1 MRPLSFL
8 FVQFWRWTYPSKVGP
23 LGRKGVEGRQLSYTA
38 ALKILEKLYTSVHC
52 TTLNGVYPMCSLKTQ
67 TMFFPPKEKG
77 NFLVFGDQIVT
88 SGVYIRTLLIIW
100 APAGC
105 HDGWWV
111 GSSHWEQTESR
122 AQEYFPDQSIMLHG
136 WPDRLGMIWT
146 AHDCPFKSLSELGW
160 WMHGRGVGQTAG
172 RAVRPSSTCLEAG
185 AKQLARHITATSSSH
200 MVERSLRKSLPTFA
214 HNSKPLRFLFTLYN
228 VVHFSGQ

>member
-8 FVQFWRWTYPSKVGP
+8 FVQFWRWTYPSKAGP

-111 GSSHWEQTESR
+111 GTDWKQGSRIFPWPEHYVAWLAWQTGNDMNSTRLPIQVFIRVGLVDAWQGGGADCRQSCEALEHLPGGWAQAARPAHHSHILLTHGGEVS
-122 AQEYFPDQSIMLHG
+122 AQIFANLC
-136 WPDRLGMIWT
+136 T
-146 AHDCPFKSLSELGW
+146 
-160 WMHGRGVGQTAG
+160 
-172 RAVRPSSTCLEAG
+172 
-185 AKQLARHITATSSSH
+185 QL
-200 MVERSLRKSLPTFA
+200 
-214 HNSKPLRFLFTLYN
+214 
-228 VVHFSGQ
+228 